1 MKRTSDSKKTDSDQ
15 NDVVG
20 GIFNTLSGFINNL
33 GKMTDVG
40 ECFPKRD
47 MPKEGAW
54 DKNNH
59 DGEKDGGESKLCRI
73 LSGLTEIA
81 EKLSEI
87 SEKGETAT
95 KKGEFN
101 FNSKEGGM
109 KGGYGFTL
117 KTALGAKGDEVR
129 VEPFGNIRKDK
140 KTGEATVQEIH
151 EPLIDV
157 FEDKDATTLI
167 AEMPGVGIGDIK
179 TELRFDVLTISAEK
193 GEKKYRKEV
202 LLTHASSK
210 ERIKVTCNN
219 GIVTIRCEK
228 ADLVN
233 R

>member
-15 NDVVG
+15 NDAVG

-40 ECFPKRD
+40 ERFTRRD
-47 MPKEGAW
+47 TAKEEPW
-54 DKNNH
+54 DKNVG
-59 DGEKDGGESKLCRI
+59 DGEKGGESKLCRI

-101 FNSKEGGM
+101 FNSREGGM
-109 KGGYGFTL
+109 KGVYGFTI
-117 KTALGAKGDEVR
+117 KTALGGKDDEVR

-179 TELRFDVLTISAEK
+179 TELWYDVLTISAEK
-193 GEKKYRKEV
+193 GDKKYRKEV